1 MCWSRN
7 ENSNWQSL
15 FCIRRWRH
23 QWDDPQQLAF
33 IKGSWLTLLVG
44 RSDFAAA
51 ETFAR
56 DYVAWA
62 DATFGPRHSSTLSA
76 HQGLNR
82 ILIQSSQMAEA
93 ETRLQADLQ
102 TASDWLGE
110 DDVKAAKD
118 AVAAKKSVPA
128 ALDLVELRRLD
139 EGTAIQTLHVG
150 SFDDEGPVLEKLH
163 HEVIPSRGFVMTQPH
178 HEIYLSDFRRV
189 APDKLRTILRQP
201 VAAAD

>member
-1 MCWSRN
+1 MKVDFKK
-7 ENSNWQSL
+7 SL
-15 FCIRRWRH
+15 SCYKATSGRFDVIEV
-23 QWDDPQQLAF
+23 PPLNY
-33 IKGSWLTLLVG
+33 LVVDG
-44 RSDFAAA
+44 EGAPGDAAHA
-51 ETFAR
+51 NAIASLYPVAYTVKFKSKNDLDR
-56 DYVAWA
+56 DYVVPPLEGLWWA
-62 DATFGPRHSSTLSA
+62 DDMRSYTTDRDP
-76 HQGLNR
+76 
-82 ILIQSSQMAEA
+82 SQWRWSMMIM
-93 ETRLQADLQ
+93 RP
-102 TASDWLGE
+102 DWLGE

-201 VAAAD
+201 VAPAD